1 MIQTSKLGFNKSI
14 ENGNQIKK
22 KEKGIYAALIPN
34 YPTNTNPNDI

>member
-22 KEKGIYAALIPN
+22 KNGIYAALIPN